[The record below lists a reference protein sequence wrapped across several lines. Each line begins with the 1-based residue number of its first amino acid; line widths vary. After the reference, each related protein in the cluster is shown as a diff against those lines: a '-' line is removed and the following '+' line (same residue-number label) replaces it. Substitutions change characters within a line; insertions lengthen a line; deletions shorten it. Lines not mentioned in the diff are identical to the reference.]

1 MVEGA
6 DPGQA
11 SEAGRLTQKSA
22 EAFDLAAEAA
32 ADPSFKETKLEEAQ
46 ELAGDSALAAAYTH
60 LQQIVG
66 VIAVS
71 LPFVLIIGNRALSGD
86 ELETSISAY
95 YHTTMGGVFVG
106 ALCALAVFFLSY
118 NYKPLPGFN
127 LDNKLSTLA
136 AIAALGVAFFPT
148 TSDASVS
155 TQSEQVVGRVHLTF
169 AGLLFALLAVFA
181 LFLFPRS
188 GGAKTAAKKHRNI
201 VYRTCGVVIVVCDG
215 VGAGVQLARPAGV
228 VARVLLARNDL
239 CGRVRHLMADQGR
252 ALGDPGR
259 QADARAGL
267 VDTPGTR
274 DESRRL
280 CRSTRFAPQQ
290 RRGPQVRRGR
300 LRA

>member
-1 MVEGA
+1 MAESV

-11 SEAGRLTQKSA
+11 SEAGRLAQKSA

-66 VIAVS
+66 VIAVT
-71 LPFVLIIGNRALSGD
+71 LPFVLIIGNRLLSGD
-86 ELETSISAY
+86 ELESSISAY
-95 YHTTMGGVFVG
+95 YHTRMGGVFVG

-148 TSDASVS
+148 TSDASAT
-155 TQSEQVVGRVHLTF
+155 TQSDQVVGRVHLTF

-188 GGAKTAAKKHRNI
+188 GGAKTASKKQRNI
-201 VYRTCGVVIVVCDG
+201 VYRTCGVIIVVAMAMVPVSNWLDPPEWLHAFFWLETIC
-215 VGAGVQLARPAGV
+215 V
-228 VARVLLARNDL
+228 VAFGISWLVKGGFLGILADKK
-239 CGRVRHLMADQGR
+239 
-252 ALGDPGR
+252 P
-259 QADARAGL
+259 
-267 VDTPGTR
+267 TPVPAAVPR
-274 DESRRL
+274 PS
-280 CRSTRFAPQQ
+280 
-290 RRGPQVRRGR
+290 
-300 LRA
+300 